1 MPRILFL
8 PDQRYVEASNLESV
22 LSASLRGGIP
32 HTNECRGNA
41 RCSTCR
47 VLVVNGL
54 EFCSPRTEKEQ
65 ALAEQLHFG
74 ERVRLACQT
83 TVTGDVTLR
92 RLILDAKDAGL
103 TDQTKERTTHG
114 SVGEERRIAILF
126 VDIRG
131 STSFAESVP
140 PFDVIHVLRRFY
152 HHMERAVMDNGG
164 HVACYTGDGLMALFG
179 VKPSECAPL
188 QAVLAGL
195 DMLRSVKEDV
205 QPYVKRL
212 FQCPFKIGVGVHFG
226 DAVVGTVGGG
236 LQERVTAIGDAVNIA
251 HRIERANKR
260 AGTEFLVS
268 EAVLRAVQEQVRV
281 GKAISVKLP
290 GKTGKHALHEIVGI
304 RMPRRKRGASS
315 QNVIK
320 RARDEA
326 APKT

>member
-22 LSASLRGGIP
+22 LSASLRAGIP
-32 HTNECRGNA
+32 LTNECRGNA

-47 VLVVNGL
+47 VLVLNGL
-54 EFCSPRTEKEQ
+54 ELCCARNEKEQ
-65 ALAEQLHFG
+65 ALAAQLHFG

-83 TVTGDVTLR
+83 TIVGDVTMR

-103 TDQTKERTTHG
+103 TDQRKETTTHG
-114 SVGEERRIAILF
+114 SVGEERQVAILF
-126 VDIRG
+126 VDIRS

-164 HVACYTGDGLMALFG
+164 YVACYTGDGLMALFG
-179 VKPSECAPL
+179 VEPSESAPL

-212 FQCPFKIGVGVHFG
+212 FQCPFRIGVGVHFG

-251 HRIERANKR
+251 HRVERANKR

-268 EAVLRAVQEQVRV
+268 EAVLRAVQKQVRV

>member
-8 PDQRYVEASNLESV
+8 PDQQYVEVSDLESV
-22 LSASLRGGIP
+22 LSASLRAGIP

-47 VLVVNGL
+47 VLVLNGL
-54 EFCSPRTEKEQ
+54 EFCSARNEREQ
-65 ALAEQLHFG
+65 ALAEQLHFS

-103 TDQTKERTTHG
+103 TDQGKERTTRG
-114 SVGEERRIAILF
+114 SLGEERQIAILF

-140 PFDVIHVLRRFY
+140 PFDVIHILRRFY
-152 HHMERAVMDNGG
+152 HHMETAVMDNGG

-179 VKPSECAPL
+179 VEPSECAPL

-195 DMLRSVKEDV
+195 DMLRYVKEDL

-212 FQCPFKIGVGVHFG
+212 FQCAFRIGIGVHFG
-226 DAVVGTVGGG
+226 EAVVGTLGGG

-251 HRIERANKR
+251 SRIERANKR

-268 EAVLRAVQEQVRV
+268 EAVLRAIQKRVRV
-281 GKAISVKLP
+281 GKAISVRLL
-290 GKTGKHALHEIVGI
+290 GKTGKHALYEVVGV
-304 RMPRRKRGASS
+304 RTARRKRRLSS
-315 QNVIK
+315 SVS
-320 RARDEA
+320 
-326 APKT
+326 

>member
-1 MPRILFL
+1 MPRIFFL
-8 PDQRYVEASNLESV
+8 PDQQCVEASSLESV

-32 HTNECRGNA
+32 LTNECRGNA

-47 VLVVNGL
+47 VLVLNGL
-54 EFCSPRTEKEQ
+54 KFCSPRNEKEQ

-83 TVTGDVTLR
+83 TVTGDITLR

-103 TDQTKERTTHG
+103 TDQREERTTHG
-114 SVGEERRIAILF
+114 SVGEERQIAILF

-152 HHMERAVMDNGG
+152 HHMGRAVMDNGG

-179 VKPSECAPL
+179 VEPSECAPL

-205 QPYVKRL
+205 QPYVKRW
-212 FQCPFKIGVGVHFG
+212 FQCSFRIGIGVHFG
-226 DAVVGTVGGG
+226 EAVVGTLGGG
-236 LQERVTAIGDAVNIA
+236 LQERVTAIGDSVNIA
-251 HRIERANKR
+251 SRIERANKR

-268 EAVLRAVQEQVRV
+268 KAVLGAVQGQVRV
-281 GKAISVKLP
+281 GKTISVRLP

-304 RMPRRKRGASS
+304 RTPRRKRRPSS
-315 QNVIK
+315 SVL
-320 RARDEA
+320 
-326 APKT
+326 

>member
-8 PDQRYVEASNLESV
+8 PDQQYVEASDLESV

-32 HTNECRGNA
+32 LTNECRGNA

-47 VLVVNGL
+47 VLVLNGL
-54 EFCSPRTEKEQ
+54 KFCSPRNEKEQ
-65 ALAEQLHFG
+65 ALAEQLHFS

-83 TVTGDVTLR
+83 TIVGDVTLR
-92 RLILDAKDAGL
+92 RLILDVKDAGL
-103 TDQTKERTTHG
+103 TDQRKESTTHG
-114 SVGEERRIAILF
+114 SVGEERQIAILF

-152 HHMERAVMDNGG
+152 HHMEKAVMDNRG

-179 VKPSECAPL
+179 FEPSECAPL

-195 DMLRSVKEDV
+195 DMLRYVKEDV

-212 FQCPFKIGVGVHFG
+212 FQCSFRIGVGVHFG
-226 DAVVGTVGGG
+226 EAIVGTVGGG

-251 HRIERANKR
+251 NRVERANKK
-260 AGTEFLVS
+260 AGTEFLIS
-268 EAVLRAVQEQVRV
+268 EAVLRAIQKQARV
-281 GKAISVKLP
+281 GKAISVRLP
-290 GKTGKHALHEIVGI
+290 GKTGKHALYEVVGV
-304 RMPRRKRGASS
+304 RTARRKRRASS
-315 QNVIK
+315 SMS
-320 RARDEA
+320 
-326 APKT
+326 